1 MIYYRVALQVNQSS
15 QWKWRSNTLSSF
27 NALMLF
33 LKTYGFIPT
42 ENMRVFFTSSAEG
55 MEEMLTR
62 ENQGLSSTSIDAK
75 QLLAKGGINAWGLA
89 RLEMELSSIGDHDKL
104 YTFTLPN
111 YQPEALAWTRLL
123 IRVRSGE
130 LQP

>member
-15 QWKWRSNTLSSF
+15 QWKWRSSTLSSF

-33 LKTYGFIPT
+33 VKTYGFIPT
-42 ENMRVFFTSSAEG
+42 ENMRVFYASSTEG

-62 ENQGLSSTSIDAK
+62 ENQGLASTSITAK
-75 QLLAKGGINAWGLA
+75 RLLAKGGVNAWELA
-89 RLEMELSSIGDHDKL
+89 RLEMELSSIGDHDKP

-111 YQPEALAWTRLL
+111 YQPESLAWTRLL